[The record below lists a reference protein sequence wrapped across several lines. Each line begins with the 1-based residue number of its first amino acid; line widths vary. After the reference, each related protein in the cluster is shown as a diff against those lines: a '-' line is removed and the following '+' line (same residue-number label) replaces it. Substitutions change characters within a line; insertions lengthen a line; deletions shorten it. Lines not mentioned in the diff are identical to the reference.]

1 MILAGVTGKLISF
14 SHRNFVTFLCFNCS
28 PIWRKASSMSATIP
42 IFFVW
47 NLISSPQISSKMTGP
62 LCKHSLNYTQFCGV
76 VFWFDVWLLSV
87 SISTFVTSDNIWS
100 VAVASASA
108 VFITTTTCSPPAS
121 IVVSSFGMA
130 SLYSCGFFF
139 IFEYP
144 RTKSAVMRVLFATM
158 YVYLSSHSTVFHHML
173 FASNI

>member
-1 MILAGVTGKLISF
+1 MILVGVTGKLISF
-14 SHRNFVTFLCFNCS
+14 SHRNFVTLLCFNCS

-47 NLISSPQISSKMTGP
+47 NLISSSQISSKMSGP

-87 SISTFVTSDNIWS
+87 SISTFVTLDNIWS

-108 VFITTTTCSPPAS
+108 VFITTCSPHAS
-121 IVVSSFGMA
+121 IVVSLFGMA

-139 IFEYP
+139 IFEYL
-144 RTKSAVMRVLFATM
+144 RTKSAVMLILFAIM
-158 YVYLSSHSTVFHHML
+158 YVYLSSHSTVFHHMP